1 MLVAA
6 AALFGLAGGY
16 GWSALNAPQAK
27 LPPHP
32 KAAFM
37 PIPPS
42 PEEQPAASDVQWTAE
57 ADDSGTAAASS
68 NVHYSGCNEVRA
80 AGKAPLDI
88 GEPGYRADMD
98 GDGDGIACEPVRAR

>member
-16 GWSALNAPQAK
+16 GWTVFNAPAPK
-27 LPPHP
+27 IPPHP

-42 PEEQPAASDVQWTAE
+42 PEEQPAASDVKWAAE
-57 ADDSGTAAASS
+57 ADDSNVAAATANLSTNAEES
-68 NVHYSGCNEVRA
+68 
-80 AGKAPLDI
+80 P
-88 GEPGYRADMD
+88 
-98 GDGDGIACEPVRAR
+98 